1 MPTAALA
8 RPASLHL
15 ACANRDEPED
25 RDTWSPDSSNSSES
39 DEEDKAVEDKLSADV
54 ARRSP
59 EIAPKRLHPLN
70 TQVRSATF
78 PPKSSPLSPLAGGA
92 VAGMARPRPRPRGL
106 SPLSAVDG
114 DVCSPPV
121 GVRSALPKSQS
132 LARTLFNRPTQ
143 SAFGTGPTGLP
154 KKTTK
159 LIVPTKPFRT
169 TFVLGLERDE
179 LQRGKTVDDTALSF
193 D

>member
-15 ACANRDEPED
+15 ASCASHAEPED
-25 RDTWSPDSSNSSES
+25 RDTWSPDSTSSNGSES
-39 DEEDKAVEDKLSADV
+39 DEEAAEDKLSPDV

-59 EIAPKRLHPLN
+59 ETVPKRLAPLN

-78 PPKSSPLSPLAGGA
+78 PPKSSPLAGGG
-92 VAGMARPRPRPRGL
+92 VAGLARPRPRPRGL
-106 SPLSAVDG
+106 SPLSAVNGECIDRAPAG
-114 DVCSPPV
+114 LP
-121 GVRSALPKSQS
+121 RSLPKSQP

-179 LQRGKTVDDTALSF
+179 LQRKTVDETALSF